1 MREVELKYF
10 VGAKNNHEEVQWL
23 KQYQEAFKQLLTF
36 PALKILKLV
45 RTLYSFTHYKKF
57 SKIAKDDHVVTCL
70 QTFSDFLANCRTLK
84 QLQLFQVSTNTF
96 QITKKLINFAE

>member
-36 PALKILKLV
+36 PALKKLKLV
-45 RTLYSFTHYKKF
+45 RTYIRLH
-57 SKIAKDDHVVTCL
+57 
-70 QTFSDFLANCRTLK
+70 
-84 QLQLFQVSTNTF
+84 
-96 QITKKLINFAE
+96 ITKNSQK